1 MNKHYDYPEIT
12 LWQPET
18 WAHSDAAIHPLVAE
32 ELKILDE
39 TVRNVYKT
47 GKYDGRTDGVY
58 HPKSNMRI
66 LPDVQR
72 EWEERGME
80 IHITSMGFVAWIA
93 AVPKAHT
100 PDTPV
105 LLRFHVADLKD
116 ELWAMDTLDYYR
128 ADTDRALADGYAML
142 YLVYGSAMPA
152 GIYMDIILELSALWR
167 LKLREFFLDIR
178 PLKGAGRELPTGFE
192 EEDFHGVAAVRI
204 TDRWMA
210 CTAHQFICSQ
220 LNRHNPEFDL
230 ERLIHSTLGRKIAES
245 MRWERDYRRWDDPG
259 LLEEFR
265 RRGLELEGH
274 FTAGER
280 WLTVR
285 PAGGEEKLPLLICMK
300 EVRPVGEFMA
310 ITALQFYHDQIEIAA
325 NGECMLLF
333 FALESP
339 DDNEL
344 LCDILKEAEELYP
357 IDAERVYLTGQSHN
371 GYFALEFAR
380 RHPEL
385 ITAVATLNDRHGI
398 GSPNYTLDSIPVTD
412 EMIADYARHDL
423 PLINICGAIEN
434 VFPHTEKGTQA
445 YYNAI
450 DAFHRRL
457 RAFRCPDKSDERIMA
472 ALESADR
479 AERING
485 IPGDRNETV
494 YSMGFEA
501 YISDMQNVDGRW
513 HLRFVTLENL
523 PHMISPQMAE
533 LSWSFLRRFA
543 RDGKSGEIRE
553 VLT

>member
-1 MNKHYDYPEIT
+1 MNKNYAYPEIT

-32 ELKILDE
+32 ELKILSE
-39 TVRNVYKT
+39 TVRPVYKA
-47 GKYDGRTDGVY
+47 GKYDGRRDGVY
-58 HPKSNMRI
+58 NPKSNMRI
-66 LPDVQR
+66 LPDVTQI
-72 EWEERGME
+72 WESRGASV
-80 IHITSMGFVAWIA
+80 HLASMGFVAWIA
-93 AVPKAHT
+93 VIPRDHT

-116 ELWAMDTLDYYR
+116 ELWAMDTLDYYS

-178 PLKGAGRELPTGFE
+178 PLKDAGRELPPDFE
-192 EEDFHGVAAVRI
+192 EEDFHGVSAVRI

-285 PAGGEEKLPLLICMK
+285 PAGTTEKLPLLICLK

-310 ITALQFYHDQIEIAA
+310 VTALQFYHDQIEIAA
-325 NGECMLLF
+325 NGECILLF
-333 FALESP
+333 FAMESP

-344 LCDILKEAEELYP
+344 LCDILKEWSLPAAIPSLSRP
-357 IDAERVYLTGQSHN
+357 SPRSTTATAS
-371 GYFALEFAR
+371 AR
-380 RHPEL
+380 RT
-385 ITAVATLNDRHGI
+385 IR
-398 GSPNYTLDSIPVTD
+398 SIP
-412 EMIADYARHDL
+412 
-423 PLINICGAIEN
+423 
-434 VFPHTEKGTQA
+434 
-445 YYNAI
+445 
-450 DAFHRRL
+450 
-457 RAFRCPDKSDERIMA
+457 
-472 ALESADR
+472 
-479 AERING
+479 
-485 IPGDRNETV
+485 
-494 YSMGFEA
+494 
-501 YISDMQNVDGRW
+501 
-513 HLRFVTLENL
+513 
-523 PHMISPQMAE
+523 SP
-533 LSWSFLRRFA
+533 SRTR
-543 RDGKSGEIRE
+543 
-553 VLT
+553 

>member
-1 MNKHYDYPEIT
+1 MNKNYDYPEIT
-12 LWQPET
+12 LWRPET

-32 ELKILDE
+32 ELKILSE
-39 TVRNVYKT
+39 TVRPVYKA
-47 GKYDGRTDGVY
+47 GKYDGRRDGVY
-58 HPKSNMRI
+58 NPKSNMRI
-66 LPDVQR
+66 LPDVTQI
-72 EWEERGME
+72 WESRGASV
-80 IHITSMGFVAWIA
+80 HLASMGFVAWIA
-93 AVPKAHT
+93 VIPRDHT
-100 PDTPV
+100 SDTPV

-116 ELWAMDTLDYYR
+116 ELWAMDTLDYYS

-178 PLKGAGRELPTGFE
+178 PLKDAGRELPPDFE
-192 EEDFHGVAAVRI
+192 EEDFHGVSAVRI

-285 PAGGEEKLPLLICMK
+285 PAGTTEKLPLLICLK

-310 ITALQFYHDQIEIAA
+310 VTALQFYHDQIEIAA
-325 NGECMLLF
+325 NGECILLF
-333 FALESP
+333 FAMESP

-344 LCDILKEAEELYP
+344 LCDILKEAETLYP
-357 IDAERVYLTGQSHN
+357 IDSERIYLTGQSHN

-412 EMIADYARHDL
+412 EMIADYAKHDL

-445 YYNAI
+445 YLNAI

-501 YISDMQNVDGRW
+501 YISDIQNVDGNW

-543 RDGKSGEIRE
+543 RDGKTGEIRE

>member
-1 MNKHYDYPEIT
+1 MNKNYDYPEIT

-32 ELKILDE
+32 ELKILSE
-39 TVRNVYKT
+39 TVRPVYKA
-47 GKYDGRTDGVY
+47 GKYDGRRDGVY
-58 HPKSNMRI
+58 NPKSNMRI
-66 LPDVQR
+66 LPDVTQI
-72 EWEERGME
+72 WESRGASV
-80 IHITSMGFVAWIA
+80 HLASMGFVAWIA
-93 AVPKAHT
+93 VIPRDHT

-116 ELWAMDTLDYYR
+116 ELWAMDTLDYYS

-152 GIYMDIILELSALWR
+152 GIYMDIILELSALWQ

-178 PLKGAGRELPTGFE
+178 PLKDAGRELPPDFE
-192 EEDFHGVAAVRI
+192 EEDFHGVSAVRI

-245 MRWERDYRRWDDPG
+245 MRWERDYRRWDDPC
-259 LLEEFR
+259 LLEEFSR
-265 RRGLELEGH
+265 RALELEGH

-285 PAGGEEKLPLLICMK
+285 PAETEEKLPLLICMK

-310 ITALQFYHDQIEIAA
+310 VTALQFYHDQIEIAA

-333 FALESP
+333 FAMESP

-344 LCDILKEAEELYP
+344 LCDILKEAETLYP
-357 IDAERVYLTGQSHN
+357 IDSERIYLTGQSHN

-412 EMIADYARHDL
+412 EMIADYAKHDL

-445 YYNAI
+445 YENAI

-501 YISDMQNVDGRW
+501 YISDIQNVDGNW

-543 RDGKSGEIRE
+543 RDGKTGEIRE

>member
-1 MNKHYDYPEIT
+1 MNKNYDYPEIT

-18 WAHSDAAIHPLVAE
+18 WAHSDAEIHPLVAQ
-32 ELKILDE
+32 ELKILNE
-39 TVRNVYKT
+39 TVRGVYKT
-47 GKYDGRTDGVY
+47 GKYDGRRDGRY
-58 HPKSNMRI
+58 NPKSNMRV
-66 LPDVQR
+66 LPDVTQP
-72 EWEERGME
+72 WESRGATV
-80 IHITSMGFVAWIA
+80 HLASMGFVAWIA
-93 AVPKAHT
+93 VIPRNHT

-142 YLVYGSAMPA
+142 YLVYANAMPA

-167 LKLREFFLDIR
+167 LKLESFFLDIR
-178 PLKGAGRELPTGFE
+178 PLKQAGQTLPDGFA

-220 LNRHNPEFDL
+220 LNRNNPEFDL
-230 ERLIHSTLGRKIAES
+230 ERLIHSTLGRRIAES
-245 MRWERDYRRWDDPG
+245 MRWEREYRRWDEPG

-265 RRGLELEGH
+265 RRGLKLEGH

-285 PAGGEEKLPLLICMK
+285 PEGAEEKLPLLICMK

-310 ITALQFYHDQIEIAA
+310 VTALQFYHDQIEIAA

-333 FALESP
+333 FAMESP

-344 LCDILKEAEELYP
+344 LCDILKEAETLYP
-357 IDAERVYLTGQSHN
+357 IDDTRVYLTGQSHN
-371 GYFALEFAR
+371 GYFALEYAR

-434 VFPHTEKGTQA
+434 VFPHTEKGTQS

-472 ALESADR
+472 ALESADK

-501 YISDMQNVDGRW
+501 YISDIQNVDGKW

-543 RDGKSGEIRE
+543 RDKKTGEIKE